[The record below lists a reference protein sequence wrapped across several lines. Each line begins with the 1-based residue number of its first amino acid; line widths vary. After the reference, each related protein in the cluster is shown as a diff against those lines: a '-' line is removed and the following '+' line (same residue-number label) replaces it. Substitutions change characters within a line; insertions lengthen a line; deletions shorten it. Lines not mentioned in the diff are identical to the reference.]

1 MLLTSRVHKLG
12 RIADDA
18 NPIQDNVSAVLDAH
32 NGNAIGSPEGADY
45 RYLCAAVGILT
56 PTACF
61 KLALIKF
68 RNQVNDA
75 SEQG

>member
-45 RYLCAAVGILT
+45 RYPLCAAAGILT

-61 KLALIKF
+61 H
-68 RNQVNDA
+68 D
-75 SEQG
+75 